1 MFVKLSLLLLYFR
14 LFRPA
19 PGIRIPIWLG
29 IIVITAFYTACNV
42 LTFVFCIPR
51 SDDVGWGSIKYNE
64 RCGTQYLKV
73 TTAQGVF
80 SAATDFYVLFIPIN
94 TVMGL
99 KLSLKKRAGV
109 ASVFMGGL
117 LACGVSIAGAI
128 YRFKDELALQPDYTW
143 DGVYI
148 QSFGVVELNIGVICC
163 CVPVTAALYVEIHKS
178 VKSAWRSLWSFD
190 MKPEDTVAFEPRG

>member
-1 MFVKLSLLLLYFR
+1 MFVKLSLLFLYFR

-19 PGIRIPIWLG
+19 AGIRIPIWLG

-42 LTFVFCIPR
+42 LTLVFCIPR
-51 SDDVGWGSIKYNE
+51 SGEGGWGSTKNNE

-73 TTAQGVF
+73 TTGQGVF

-109 ASVFMGGL
+109 ASVFLGGL
-117 LACGVSIAGAI
+117 L
-128 YRFKDELALQPDYTW
+128 
-143 DGVYI
+143 
-148 QSFGVVELNIGVICC
+148 
-163 CVPVTAALYVEIHKS
+163 
-178 VKSAWRSLWSFD
+178 
-190 MKPEDTVAFEPRG
+190 